1 MAPPRID
8 TAAAMERLQNC
19 GLDQNVAKAIVDTL
33 GEQEREL
40 VTRERFDDAM
50 KTQED
55 KLTAKIDAQ
64 SKALH
69 GEMKAMGDRLDM
81 KIDKL
86 DITLNAKID
95 TLDASLNAKIDA
107 TDAKIDAESKAIRS
121 EFQAAS
127 SKFRLSV
134 ILWVLA
140 GSAVIT
146 YLPKLLDLFNQ
157 LTR

>member
-64 SKALH
+64 STALH
-69 GEMKAMGDRLDM
+69 AEMKAMGDRLDM
-81 KIDKL
+81 KIDSS
-86 DITLNAKID
+86 IAILND
-95 TLDASLNAKIDA
+95 KIDA
-107 TDAKIDAESKAIRS
+107 HDKAIRS

-157 LTR
+157 LAR